1 MPRQSPLTKP
11 LNFFIFMAGGQS
23 RRRPGAN
30 HRGGA
35 FTLVELLIV
44 IAIIAILA
52 ALLLPALAK
61 AKLRAQAAY
70 CMNNGKQ
77 IGLAVQLYAQDYHD
91 WLPVNSP
98 TLAFD
103 DSGNGT
109 AQINWVGGDMT
120 SAFDATRTFYLTD
133 PKFAS
138 LAPYTGPQV
147 SLYKC
152 PGDKSMAVDTTT
164 GAQVPRVRSY
174 SMSAAVGTKS
184 GVFQAVD
191 GPWLNGGGNRANAPY
206 RTYGRL
212 GDMTDPSPANL
223 WVIVDEDQYSIT
235 VPSFAVNMNTNPTTM
250 VNWPATYHNFSGT
263 FAFAD
268 GHSEIH
274 KWLDG
279 RTKHSPPKTGPGM
292 TTGVTATPQGGPNN
306 PDITWMQQ
314 RTSALFLQ

>member
-1 MPRQSPLTKP
+1 M
-11 LNFFIFMAGGQS
+11 
-23 RRRPGAN
+23 
-30 HRGGA
+30 
-35 FTLVELLIV
+35 VELLIV

-61 AKLRAQAAY
+61 AKARAQAAY

-91 WLPVNSP
+91 WLPVNSS
-98 TLAFD
+98 TLSYD

-120 SAFDATRTFYLTD
+120 SAFDATRTSYLTD
-133 PKFAS
+133 PNFAS
-138 LAPYTGPQV
+138 LAPYTGTQV

-164 GAQVPRVRSY
+164 GVPTPRVRSY
-174 SMSAAVGTKS
+174 SMNAAVGTKV
-184 GVFQAVD
+184 GVFQPVD

-235 VPSFAVNMNTNPTTM
+235 VPCFNVDMNTNPTTM

-263 FAFAD
+263 FSFAD

-279 RTKHSPPKTGPGM
+279 RTRHGPSKTAASTGPPPP
-292 TTGVTATPQGGPNN
+292 TGVTATPQPNS

-314 RTSALFLQ
+314 RTSALFQ